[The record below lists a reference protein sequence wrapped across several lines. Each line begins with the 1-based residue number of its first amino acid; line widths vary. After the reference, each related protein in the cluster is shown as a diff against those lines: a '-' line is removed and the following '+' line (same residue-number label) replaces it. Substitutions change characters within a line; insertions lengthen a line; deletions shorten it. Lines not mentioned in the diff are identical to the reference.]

1 MKLLTIKTAIAL
13 PLPSDILINKFPHA
27 PTNSQMEAFKTFDQF
42 VASKSDRSA
51 MILRGYAGTGKTSIV
66 ATLVN
71 VLPLFNYKYVL
82 LAPTGRAAKVISQYA
97 KKTAFTI
104 HKKIYKAKSDKEATG
119 PVFSQM
125 KNYQSNTIFIVD
137 ESSMISSSSDGKN
150 RNLLSDLIEY
160 VYEKEGNKL
169 LLVGDT
175 AQLPPVHQ
183 DKSLALEKSHIA
195 NSYGLQVYESTLT
208 EITRQAKNSGILL
221 NATTLR
227 NSLQQKE
234 KRIKF
239 DTKNHKDIFRMT
251 GERLEDGLRYAHNKF
266 GLENTLIICR
276 SNKNAVMYNHYI
288 RNSLFF
294 NEDELDA
301 GDMLMIARNNYN
313 FATDEVPSGFLAN
326 GDFVEVMKIKRD
338 EELHGLRFADVVVR
352 LVDYPDSEPFE
363 AKIILDGLHSHTPAL
378 TPEQNQNLYKSVLID
393 YADLKKKEQK
403 QAMKEDKYLNALQVK
418 YAYALTCHKSQ
429 GGQWDAVFVDQGYL
443 GDGQVDDDFVKWVY
457 TAITRAKNELFL
469 VNFDTKF
476 F

>member
-1 MKLLTIKTAIAL
+1 L
-13 PLPSDILINKFPHA
+13 PLPSDILRNKFPHD
-27 PTNSQMEAFKTFDQF
+27 PTQSQLSAFKTIDTF
-42 VASKSDRSA
+42 VASKGDKPT
-51 MILRGYAGTGKTSIV
+51 MILKGYAGTGKTSIV
-66 ATLVN
+66 ATLVQ
-71 VLPLFNYKYVL
+71 VLPLFNYKFVL

-104 HKKIYKAKSDKEATG
+104 HKKIYKAKSNKDITG
-119 PVFSQM
+119 PTFSQT
-125 KNYQSNTIFIVD
+125 KNYQSNTIYIVD
-137 ESSMISSSSDGKN
+137 ESSMIGTLNDMNN
-150 RNLLSDLIEY
+150 RNLLADLVEY
-160 VYEKEGNKL
+160 VFEKEGNKL

-183 DKSLALEKSHIA
+183 DKSMALDKLFLEQKFNLKVHE
-195 NSYGLQVYESTLT
+195 NTLT
-208 EITRQAKNSGILL
+208 EITRQAKDSGILI

-227 NSLQQKE
+227 NTLQQKE
-234 KRIKF
+234 KQIRF
-239 DTKNHKDIFRMT
+239 VTKSHKDIFRMS
-251 GERLEDGLRYAHNKF
+251 GERLEDGLRYAHDKY

-294 NEDELDA
+294 KEDELDA

-313 FATDEVPSGFLAN
+313 FATDQVPSGFLAN

-363 AKIILDGLHSHTPAL
+363 AKIILDGLHSYTPAL
-378 TPEQNQNLYKSVLID
+378 TPEQNQSLYKSVLLD
-393 YADLKKKEQK
+393 YGELNKKQQKE
-403 QAMKEDKYLNALQVK
+403 AMKEDKYLNALQVK

-443 GDGQVDDDFVKWVY
+443 GDGKLDDDFVRWVY

-469 VNFDTKF
+469 VNFDPKF